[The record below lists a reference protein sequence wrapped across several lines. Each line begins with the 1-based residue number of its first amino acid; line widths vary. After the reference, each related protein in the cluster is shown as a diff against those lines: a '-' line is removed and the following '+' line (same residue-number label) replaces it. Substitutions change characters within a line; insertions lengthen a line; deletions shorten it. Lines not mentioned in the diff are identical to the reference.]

1 MILIIPIHDIE
12 VLTEKEVYYII
23 KKHYEKN
30 KEFLN
35 FGDTIR
41 LLNQTTLKRYFR
53 KVGKENW
60 EWIYDS
66 YFSESLKETH
76 KNILYGLKL
85 RKLISYE
92 EIEFKYTG
100 KKYRYKGKEIMVK
113 IINQEE

>member
-1 MILIIPIHDIE
+1 MKIPINDIE
-12 VLTEKEVYYII
+12 ILTEQEVYFII
-23 KKHYEKN
+23 KKQYEKN

-66 YFSESLKETH
+66 YFSECLRETH

-92 EIEFKYTG
+92 EQEYKFAG
-100 KKYRYKGKEIMVK
+100 KKYNYKGKEVLVK
-113 IINQEE
+113 ITNKEE